1 MGSDWFSDGSE
12 DEVDVEAI
20 DQVEAN
26 AKRDAIRRA
35 LMVSRTRERRDYW
48 QRELAAERFDEFK
61 PEMRRRVAV
70 EQSLLEALERT
81 ETPTYVLLRDY
92 QEDSVHCEGK
102 PQKGP
107 KQSFNEWLAAHGV
120 IDPAIANDPFVRPR
134 MVKIRETMQ
143 RLADWKDRNDERGIS
158 RETDL
163 LRRQLEA
170 VNQYATDHRRCLNF
184 QD

>member
-1 MGSDWFSDGSE
+1 M
-12 DEVDVEAI
+12 
-20 DQVEAN
+20 
-26 AKRDAIRRA
+26 
-35 LMVSRTRERRDYW
+35 T
-48 QRELAAERFDEFK
+48 
-61 PEMRRRVAV
+61 
-70 EQSLLEALERT
+70 
-81 ETPTYVLLRDY
+81 
-92 QEDSVHCEGK
+92 
-102 PQKGP
+102 
-107 KQSFNEWLAAHGV
+107 
-120 IDPAIANDPFVRPR
+120 DPAIANDPFVRPR